1 MNIDPPEYIKKIKPY
16 KAGKPIE
23 ELEREYGIKNA
34 VKLASNENPLGPS
47 PKAVEAVKNFCTSL
61 HRYPDSSGYELIN
74 KISSKFNIS
83 SKNIVLGNGSDDII
97 ALLCKAF
104 VNDTKNVIMPD
115 PGFLMYEISTR
126 SEGGIP
132 VKVPLKNLCL
142 DLDKMAEL
150 CNPDTSIIFIT
161 NPNNPTGSFIEKEKL
176 EEFLKKIPSNVIVAS
191 DEAYMEFSE
200 SYYCSWELMEKYE
213 NLVSMRTF
221 SKAYGLAGLR
231 IGYGVMN
238 PFISEIL
245 NRIRQPFNTSLISQ
259 KAALCA
265 LDDEDFLEKTRTL
278 IFTERKKLFE
288 ELEKL
293 GITPFKSDANF
304 ILADLKRSADDVYEK
319 LLRKG
324 VIARSMSSYG
334 YPEFLRIT
342 IGLENENN
350 LFINCLKEVLDKY

>member
-34 VKLASNENPLGPS
+34 VKIASNENPLGPS
-47 PKAVEAVKNFCTSL
+47 PKAVEAVKEFSL
-61 HRYPDSSGYELIN
+61 KLNRYPDSSGYELTE
-74 KISSKFNIS
+74 KISSKFDIPF
-83 SKNIVLGNGSDDII
+83 KNIVLGNGSDDII

-104 VNDTKNVIMPD
+104 VNETKNVIMPD

-126 SEGGIP
+126 SEGGSP
-132 VKVPLKNLCL
+132 VKVPLKNLAL
-142 DLDKMAEL
+142 DLDKMADL
-150 CNPDTSIIFIT
+150 CNEDTAVIFVT
-161 NPNNPTGSFIEKEKL
+161 NPNNPTGSFISREKFES
-176 EEFLKKIPSNVIVAS
+176 FLSRIPSNVIVAS

-200 SYYCSWELMEKYE
+200 SYYCSWEMMEKFD

-238 PFISEIL
+238 PFIAEIL
-245 NRIRQPFNTSLISQ
+245 NRIRQPFNTSLIAQ
-259 KAALCA
+259 KAAVSA
-265 LDDEDFLEKTRTL
+265 LDDEEFLLKTRNL
-278 IFTERKKLFE
+278 VSSERKKLQK
-288 ELEKL
+288 ELANL
-293 GITPFKSDANF
+293 GLTPFESDANF
-304 ILADLKRSADDVYEK
+304 ILVDLKRSADEVYEK

-334 YPEFLRIT
+334 YPEYLRVT
-342 IGLENENN
+342 IGLEEENN
-350 LFINCLKEVLDKY
+350 LFINSLEEVLKT

>member
-1 MNIDPPEYIKKIKPY
+1 
-16 KAGKPIE
+16 
-23 ELEREYGIKNA
+23 
-34 VKLASNENPLGPS
+34 
-47 PKAVEAVKNFCTSL
+47 
-61 HRYPDSSGYELIN
+61 
-74 KISSKFNIS
+74 
-83 SKNIVLGNGSDDII
+83 
-97 ALLCKAF
+97 
-104 VNDTKNVIMPD
+104 MPD

-126 SEGGIP
+126 SEGGTP
-132 VKVPLKNLCL
+132 VKVPLKNLSL

-150 CNPDTSIIFIT
+150 CNFDTSIIFIT

-200 SYYCSWELMEKYE
+200 SYYCSWELMGKYE

-245 NRIRQPFNTSLISQ
+245 NRIRQPFNTSLIAQ
-259 KAALCA
+259 KAALSA
-265 LDDEDFLEKTRTL
+265 LDDESFLEKTRTL
-278 IFTERKKLFE
+278 IFKERKKLFE

-293 GITPFKSDANF
+293 GVTPFKSDANF
-304 ILADLKRSADDVYEK
+304 ILADVKRQADDVYEK

-324 VIARSMSSYG
+324 IIARSMSSYG
-334 YPEFLRIT
+334 YPQFLRIT
-342 IGLENENN
+342 IGLENEND
-350 LFINCLKEVLDKY
+350 LFIKYLKEVLDKD